1 MIFGAPRR
9 RELVIKKEKYENIAV
24 ITVSEFKG
32 KGTGRT
38 ITLNKKAIES
48 LGLDFDKEPQVSF
61 SFDGMKQT
69 VSVANTTGLKNVSEV
84 KVAKTSKSVS
94 DKAYY
99 EAIKAN
105 FGVKI
110 EDSVELKLIDNNE
123 DFNGFK
129 TFKLEKLE
137 ATDVVES
144 TVAEAVAET
153 EVQTT
158 PLEDLPTIDAEEAQ
172 DPTAGL
178 EAIQE
183 EDPLAGLAELEEAP
197 IEHIQELAE
206 ERDVFEQVSESAQE
220 TEAVTAEVDSDN
232 PFLNLE
238 D

>member
-1 MIFGAPRR
+1 MEFGVPRR
-9 RELVIKKEKYENIAV
+9 REVSASKEKYENIAV

-38 ITLNKKAIES
+38 ITLNKKAIEG

-94 DKAYY
+94 DKAYF

-137 ATDVVES
+137 STDVLNA
-144 TVAEAVAET
+144 TVAEAVSET
-153 EVQTT
+153 VVNSVDAVNNIDVNETDINET
-158 PLEDLPTIDAEEAQ
+158 NTEIEEPFAPETKLPEI
-172 DPTAGL
+172 
-178 EAIQE
+178 
-183 EDPLAGLAELEEAP
+183 LEEAP
-197 IEHIQELAE
+197 IEYIQEQAE

-220 TEAVTAEVDSDN
+220 TEAVTAEADNDN